1 MDNTA
6 ETSAFLKQLRSF
18 DYEKDCWHLW
28 YKSPMPKIIQQQS
41 EFPIEIKRAIQEAAI
56 ESKSNEGAFCVAVYE
71 ALKSLFL
78 CVTEAGRAQWD
89 GLDYEVEVA
98 IRLFPPILVE
108 KVRVWEDT
116 YLTI

>member
-1 MDNTA
+1 
-6 ETSAFLKQLRSF
+6 
-18 DYEKDCWHLW
+18 
-28 YKSPMPKIIQQQS
+28 MPKIIQQQS